1 VSHRSR
7 APITRMKAGPLRAT
21 VVMMLCMMM
30 KLPLRQALRTSATTT
45 APRMMVNSYSDERRL
60 IRGVLAEAVEAQGRI
75 RDALE
80 QQLLKKQPA
89 LVSTASDDDEKAA
102 RAREKAL
109 RRAEMVPIRLAEVGE
124 REEALAELQIRLG
137 EATDSAGI
145 DGLKRDMQEI
155 GLGNLLESFDVDA
168 PARGIWGRPDDF
180 EGLVV
185 SSPKHGIP
193 ILISRQR
200 HSDSVLRR
208 VSRGTDL
215 WFQAREGRG
224 SRVLLRTSMRRNLSK
239 SPRECMEVAAAYAAF
254 FSDSGS
260 QRRRSHRGRGG
271 DESSGVDVMWT
282 DSRHVAKR
290 GGRVGQLKDAK
301 KLGIIQADPW
311 TVAQDA
317 RDAQEEQGWI

>member
-1 VSHRSR
+1 MLVSHRSR

-89 LVSTASDDDEKAA
+89 LVSTASDDDEKAS

-254 FSDSGS
+254 FSDVARTAGGAGTRAAELTSCGRTLGMWRSAAAESDNSKTPRNSGS
-260 QRRRSHRGRGG
+260 SRPTRGPWLKTRETRRRSRAGFR
-271 DESSGVDVMWT
+271 
-282 DSRHVAKR
+282 R
-290 GGRVGQLKDAK
+290 L
-301 KLGIIQADPW
+301 
-311 TVAQDA
+311 
-317 RDAQEEQGWI
+317 